1 MRRSGL
7 VHQHPGSGC
16 RRSLTVGESG
26 TGLIGTSAG
35 VAVFL
40 IFLLFAVQ
48 LTLNLYATSTVS
60 AAGFDAARTVASQR
74 VDHGDAAEVAAA
86 QADATETLR
95 TMLGE
100 TGRHADVS
108 WTVGTEVVRLRLVV
122 DAPGVLPSA
131 FGGSA
136 GPRRIDRTFVVRV
149 EQPR

>member
-1 MRRSGL
+1 MRAPG
-7 VHQHPGSGC
+7 HAPQHPAPGC
-16 RRSLTVGESG
+16 RQSPSVGESG

-48 LTLNLYATSTVS
+48 LTLNLYATSTVT
-60 AAGFDAARTVASQR
+60 AAGFDAARTVASRR
-74 VDHGDAAEVAAA
+74 VDHANRAEVAAA
-86 QADATETLR
+86 QAAATETLR

-122 DAPGVLPSA
+122 DAPGVLPSELA
-131 FGGSA
+131 GGA
-136 GPRRIDRTFVVRV
+136 GPRRIDRTFVVRI